1 MHKVRDPLSGRWE
14 RRGRDKNPRAGRG
27 NWKQPW
33 DVGTRR
39 ARGKLEDTV
48 TISRAE
54 GAPGRDPGQAETLG
68 GERGR
73 PKDTWGPPTF
83 EAGTLQGLLGKGGDL
98 QSQSRWDIPGKEGNP
113 PTMGAT
119 GTSPPSKSRGSALP
133 AAGTPQGQAEASTP
147 EALPQTEIISPCPC
161 PPSPP
166 SRAMGPCGDLRLD
179 PLGQGL
185 SQGCLGSSNRRA
197 RDTPPLREQMAV
209 LGDEQDTGEME
220 HAEPSSPGVRV
231 EVTAGR
237 ERSLGSGRNLNP
249 HRQRGQGQAGSR
261 TPGTRDTPLKDRIC
275 HRQGSP
281 GDRQRPRLPGHLL
294 EQRETNPRWSRG

>member
-147 EALPQTEIISPCPC
+147 VALPQTEIISPCPC

-179 PLGQGL
+179 PLGQGPDPV
-185 SQGCLGSSNRRA
+185 SV
-197 RDTPPLREQMAV
+197 RDSPRGVWGPPTAGPGTPP
-209 LGDEQDTGEME
+209 
-220 HAEPSSPGVRV
+220 HS
-231 EVTAGR
+231 
-237 ERSLGSGRNLNP
+237 
-249 HRQRGQGQAGSR
+249 GSR
-261 TPGTRDTPLKDRIC
+261 WPYWGMNRTRGRWNTQSPPAPGLGWK
-275 HRQGSP
+275 
-281 GDRQRPRLPGHLL
+281 
-294 EQRETNPRWSRG
+294 